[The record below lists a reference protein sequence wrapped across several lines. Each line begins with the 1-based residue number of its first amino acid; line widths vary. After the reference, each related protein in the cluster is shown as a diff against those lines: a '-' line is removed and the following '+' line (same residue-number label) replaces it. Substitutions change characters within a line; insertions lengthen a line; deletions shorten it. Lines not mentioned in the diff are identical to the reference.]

1 MPQTLLLPIFPAD
14 ATPINDLISFCK
26 RDGAVYYFHG
36 CLPVFTHAESDL
48 KSFRLYTSQLVV
60 NGTCTQAELVRA
72 FGISSISM
80 KRHVK
85 RLRAGG
91 SQAFFGPRRKRKP
104 RVLTPEVLRQA
115 QELLAQGEE
124 RSAVA
129 KTLSIKLDT
138 LSKAVRAGRLA
149 ELSKKKK
156 TAQPAP
162 GASEA

>member
-36 CLPVFTHAESDL
+36 CLPVFTHAGSDL

-60 NGTCTQAELVRA
+60 NGICTQAEVVRA
-72 FGISSISM
+72 FGISFISM

-85 RLRAGG
+85 SLRTGG

-115 QELLAQGEE
+115 QELLSQGEE

-138 LSKAVRAGRLA
+138 LGKAVRAGRLA
-149 ELSKKKK
+149 EPSKEKK
-156 TAQPAP
+156 TA
-162 GASEA
+162 